1 MAFDKD
7 AFAADILKGVT
18 VDDTQK
24 QALQALLNNPE
35 VAKKFE
41 DATLRQSDYSTKM
54 NEYQGR
60 IKKAQDYWD
69 SLVETDKRL
78 REEKATLSAR
88 LAAEGGDLTN
98 PDKAH
103 TGVSREEL
111 QKLAQ
116 EAVTYNNAVTKLAMQ
131 HFKEFGEILNLDD
144 VVKTSAE
151 NGGINIHLAYDK
163 FVQPKREELNQAK
176 VKELVE
182 KAREEGK
189 AEALKNIQIPTAGA
203 PLNQNSQ
210 LDALLK
216 KPEERAG
223 YGSMAAINA
232 WKENRAKG
240 GIINSVL

>member
-7 AFAADILKGVT
+7 AFTADILKGIT
-18 VDDTQK
+18 VDDAQK
-24 QALQALLNNPE
+24 QALQTLLSNPE
-35 VAKKFE
+35 VAKKLE
-41 DATLRQSDYSTKM
+41 DGTLRQSDYSSK
-54 NEYQGR
+54 
-60 IKKAQDYWD
+60 IKKAQDYWE
-69 SLVETDKRL
+69 SLVATDKRL
-78 REEKATLSAR
+78 RAEEAALKG
-88 LAAEGGDLTN
+88 LAADGGDLN
-98 PDKAH
+98 NLDKAPTH
-103 TGVSREEL
+103 VSREEL

-116 EAVTYNNAVTKLAMQ
+116 EAVTYNNAVTTLAMK
-131 HFKEFGEILNLDD
+131 HYKEFGEILNLDD

-151 NGGINIHLAYDK
+151 NGGININLAYDK

-189 AEALKNIQIPTAGA
+189 AEALKNIQIPTADA
-203 PLNQNSQ
+203 PFNQNSQ

-223 YGSMAAINA
+223 YGSMAAITA

-240 GIINSVL
+240 GI